1 MRLLRLLLGWPFSF
15 VWMCITDV
23 RNFLYDRGIFKST
36 EFVIPVI
43 CVGNLS
49 VGGTG
54 KTPMINYLISF
65 YLSQGRK
72 IAVLSRGYGRLT
84 KGFIVASTNSTAQT
98 IGDESLLF
106 YKRWN
111 DKVVVAVGE
120 KRVPALRSLRE
131 RYPDLDLILL
141 DDGYQHR
148 QIKASSYLLLT
159 TYKSPFFSDFVIPA
173 GSLRERRTWAKR
185 ADMVVVTKAPEILDE
200 VLEDHYKKQINRYT
214 AGSTFTEFCSF
225 SYGKPKSFGAVG
237 NWSQQVILVTGIA
250 NSEVLIDHLKKSGVN
265 IVHHIEKADHYLYRP
280 EDIEHVLAEY
290 EKHNNCVIV
299 TTEKDFVK
307 LNDARFEDYLRKAI
321 FFYIPV
327 EFSFAIGKENFE
339 AGLLKMLSIG

>member
-1 MRLLRLLLGWPFSF
+1 
-15 VWMCITDV
+15 MCITDV
-23 RNFLYDRGIFKST
+23 RNFFYDRGIFKST
-36 EFVIPVI
+36 RSVIPVI

-54 KTPMINYLISF
+54 KTPMINYLVNF

-72 IAVLSRGYGRLT
+72 MAVLSRGYGRRT
-84 KGFIVASTNSTAQT
+84 KGFIVATANSTAQT

-106 YKRWN
+106 YKRWS

-120 KRVPALRSLRE
+120 KRVPAIGSLRE

-148 QIKASSYLLLT
+148 SVKASGYLLLT
-159 TYKSPFFSDFVIPA
+159 TFRNPFFKDFVMPA
-173 GSLRERRTWAKR
+173 GSLRERRAWAKR
-185 ADMVVVTKAPEILDE
+185 ADMVVVTKAPQIVDE
-200 VLEDHYKKQINRYT
+200 KLRNSYQKEINRY
-214 AGSTFTEFCSF
+214 AMGSILTSFCSF
-225 SYGKPKSFGAVG
+225 SYGVPKAFGAAG
-237 NWSQQVILVTGIA
+237 EWCHQVILVTGIA
-250 NSEVLIDHLKKSGVN
+250 NSQPLVDHLKENGIK
-265 IVHHIEKADHYLYRP
+265 IVYHIEKADHYLYRP
-280 EDIEHVLAEY
+280 EDMDHVLAEY
-290 EKHNNCVIV
+290 EKHKDCVIV

-307 LNDARFEDYLRKAI
+307 LNDVRFEEYLRRAS

-327 EFSFAIGKENFE
+327 EFSFLKERENFE